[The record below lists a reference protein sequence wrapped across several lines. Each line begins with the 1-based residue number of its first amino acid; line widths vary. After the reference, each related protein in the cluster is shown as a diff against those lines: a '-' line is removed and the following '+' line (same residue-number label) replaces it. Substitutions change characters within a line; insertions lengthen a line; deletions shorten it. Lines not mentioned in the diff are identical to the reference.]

1 MKLMRLATKVNE
13 TAEITPGE
21 QLIIDEVKRLMT
33 QGERIDNM
41 FKKVD
46 QKELSEE
53 TQQLNRTIEHLV
65 TGNITN
71 ILDE

>member
-1 MKLMRLATKVNE
+1 MRLATKVNE
-13 TAEITPGE
+13 TAEITPEE

>member
-13 TAEITPGE
+13 TAEITPEE

>member
-13 TAEITPGE
+13 AAEITPEE

-33 QGERIDNM
+33 QGETIDNM

-46 QKELSEE
+46 QKKLSEE

-71 ILDE
+71 VLDE

>member
-1 MKLMRLATKVNE
+1 MRLATKVNE
-13 TAEITPGE
+13 TAEITPEE

-33 QGERIDNM
+33 QGETIDNM

-46 QKELSEE
+46 QKKLSEE
-53 TQQLNRTIEHLV
+53 TQQLNRTMEHLV

-71 ILDE
+71 VLNE

>member
-13 TAEITPGE
+13 TAEITPEE

-33 QGERIDNM
+33 QGETIDNM

-46 QKELSEE
+46 QKKLSEE

-71 ILDE
+71 VLDE

>member
-1 MKLMRLATKVNE
+1 MRLATKVNE
-13 TAEITPGE
+13 TAEITPEE

-33 QGERIDNM
+33 QGETIDNM

-46 QKELSEE
+46 QKKLSEE

-71 ILDE
+71 VLNE

>member
-13 TAEITPGE
+13 TAEITPEE

-33 QGERIDNM
+33 QGETIDNM

-46 QKELSEE
+46 QKKLSEE

-71 ILDE
+71 VLNE

>member
-1 MKLMRLATKVNE
+1 MKLIRLATKVNE
-13 TAEITPGE
+13 TAEITPEE